1 MVSQMV
7 LILFKLSLRTKDL
20 HQIHC
25 TLGLVYITWG
35 RPNQGTS
42 SLRRLLS
49 TFWAIS
55 IQVGDT
61 STYLEKASLKI
72 SKYFYIPTVGWILV
86 KSLFSE
92 STRMLA
98 SKYWAE
104 EYCPGCIVWH
114 NWLCSGQ
121 RCFFFSLFFQRMVG
135 FDLSNYMAHWFISTH
150 KFWKR
155 KEGNFL
161 FSFRLSPG
169 KLSSFPRGA

>member
-1 MVSQMV
+1 MVSQMF

-104 EYCPGCIVWH
+104 GEIYSVLAALFGIIHSAQARGVFFSP
-114 NWLCSGQ
+114 
-121 RCFFFSLFFQRMVG
+121 FFFREWWVLTYLIIWITVYI
-135 FDLSNYMAHWFISTH
+135 DT
-150 KFWKR
+150 
-155 KEGNFL
+155 
-161 FSFRLSPG
+161 
-169 KLSSFPRGA
+169 